1 MTQYLVTGA
10 TGQIGNTIVR
20 MLLDNG
26 KQVRVLVHPEEDTT
40 PLAGLPVQVKYGDL
54 LVKDSM
60 KDFFDLEDPRDA
72 ILIHAQE
79 RNVISEKTDLMVRRV
94 ISRIYA

>member
-26 KQVRVLVHPEEDTT
+26 KRVRVLVHPEEDTT
-40 PLAGLPVQVKYGDL
+40 PLA
-54 LVKDSM
+54 
-60 KDFFDLEDPRDA
+60 
-72 ILIHAQE
+72 
-79 RNVISEKTDLMVRRV
+79 
-94 ISRIYA
+94 

>member
-40 PLAGLPVQVKYGDL
+40 PLAGLPVEVKYGDL

-60 KDFFDLEDPRDA
+60 KDFFDLEDPRKA

-79 RNVISEKTDLMVRRV
+79 RNVISEKTAR
-94 ISRIYA
+94 